1 MGSMPEGR
9 KCLDC
14 IGRPVAESRRDALG
28 RGSRVLRRLLS
39 AAEVE
44 LVMRSERECAA
55 NQLRADDVYVNGSR
69 LSPEELVVLQG
80 CPCPPSR
87 LRPGFYWYDK
97 VSGFWGKVC
106 DLWGSGFSFA
116 YWKHLPAV
124 CDAIDTLTEL
134 VVIRVNFVSLDSR
147 IGTLRLQCAYMR
159 CKLLL
164 F

>member
-1 MGSMPEGR
+1 
-9 KCLDC
+9 
-14 IGRPVAESRRDALG
+14 
-28 RGSRVLRRLLS
+28 VLQRLF

-44 LVMRSERECAA
+44 LGMRSQWECVA

-80 CPCPPSR
+80 WPCPPFR

-97 VSGFWGKVC
+97 VSGSWGKVC
-106 DLWGSGFSFA
+106 DLWGSEFSFA
-116 YWKHLPAV
+116 YQKHLLAF

-134 VVIRVNFVSLDSR
+134 VVFRVNFVSLDGR
-147 IGTLRLQCAYMR
+147 TGTLRLQCAYTR